1 MKTLLAAA
9 SAVALAV
16 VMNFSPASAAQY
28 STATVGTPHYEWQ
41 YHYVGHHPHYQ
52 GYWALVK

>member
-16 VMNFSPASAAQY
+16 VMNLLPASAAQY
-28 STATVGTPHYEWQ
+28 
-41 YHYVGHHPHYQ
+41 
-52 GYWALVK
+52 